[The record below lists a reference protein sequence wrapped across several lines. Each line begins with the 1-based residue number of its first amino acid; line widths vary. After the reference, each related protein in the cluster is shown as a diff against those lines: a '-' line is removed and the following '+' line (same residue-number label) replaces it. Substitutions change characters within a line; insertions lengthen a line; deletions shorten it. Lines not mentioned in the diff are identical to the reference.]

1 MLKARQSGNLMLT
14 VLGGTLAIAA
24 VVAIGIAIAWFYFKP
39 SAQQLSSIAYSN
51 FGPMVVRSSQLSIK
65 ASVALQTHKEEAA
78 FVERNKAALDIALQ
92 AALANVDP
100 QRVRTPDGAAYV
112 QEMLRD
118 VANATLKTRSVQEV
132 LLTDYVVQSN

>member
-1 MLKARQSGNLMLT
+1 MVKTKQSGNLLIT
-14 VLGGTLAIAA
+14 ILGGTLAIGA

-39 SAQQLSSIAYSN
+39 SAQQLSPIAYSN

-65 ASVALQTHKEEAA
+65 ATVALQTHKEDAA
-78 FVERNKAALDIALQ
+78 WVQRNKAALDVALQ
-92 AALANVDP
+92 AALANVDS
-100 QRVRTPDGAAYV
+100 QRVRTPEGAAYV

-132 LLTDYVVQSN
+132 LLTDYIVQSN